1 VSGRR
6 PLIAVI
12 VAAVVTVGAA
22 AFAVGRGVAS
32 DSGSSSSNT
41 TVAAA
46 NAPQGPT
53 TPVAIKDFAFSPETV
68 TVKVGDAITWTNGD
82 GFAHSV
88 KSADGSFVSKDI
100 EQGQSYSATFA
111 TAGTARADHGQ
122 RKDHD
127 DSIGHLS
134 TPGFRRR
141 RHGTSA
147 QSH

>member
-1 VSGRR
+1 MWYVDQSCPVV

-12 VAAVVTVGAA
+12 VAAVVTIGAA

-32 DSGSSSSNT
+32 DSGTSSSNT

-68 TVKVGDAITWTNGD
+68 TVKVGSAITWTNGD

-88 KSADGSFVSKDI
+88 KSADGSFVSQDLQ
-100 EQGQSYSATFA
+100 EGQSFTTTF
-111 TAGTARADHGQ
+111 TAPGTYAYICGIHNFM
-122 RKDHD
+122 
-127 DSIGHLS
+127 
-134 TPGFRRR
+134 T
-141 RHGTSA
+141 GTVVVEP
-147 QSH
+147 